1 MTRHMKWWGWGDEAV
16 SFDHRDK
23 PALAPFVKQAI
34 GIDLDATP
42 LPLIDLSELS
52 IPPAALPDPF
62 ADALRAAVGP
72 DHLLTTPLERIV
84 HAYGKSLRDLVRV
97 RSDDLGRIPDVVVYP
112 ASEAE
117 VVAVLSATLEADAV
131 LIPFGG
137 GTNIVGSLEVAAD
150 ERRPVVSLDLAR
162 MDRVRSI
169 DAASGIAVVEA
180 GALGPDIESQLEAH
194 GFTLGHFPDS
204 FTHSTLGGWIATR
217 SSGMQSDLYGDI
229 AQITKAV
236 RVVTPRG
243 TLVTRSVPASSTGPS
258 VREMVLGS
266 EGRLGVITEAT
277 VQVHRLPA
285 QRKILGY
292 FFPDWDRGIAAM
304 TAIAASD
311 AAPSVTR
318 VSDPNETGFS
328 LATRKAGSAVDRV
341 TSRLLRAYLQRAK
354 RFDLSALCLSFI
366 GFEGSPEHVKR
377 QRSLVGSIVSA
388 HGGVCVGSSPGTLY
402 DQKKFD
408 TPYIRD
414 YLLDRGAF
422 ADVSET
428 ATTWSNLRPLYDA
441 VTAAANTAFAEVGV
455 HGYLMCHLAHSYH
468 SGACLY
474 FTFAFRPGDDG
485 APLTQYDTVKHA
497 IQQAFIDAG
506 GTLSHHHAV
515 GREHAEWLADDLS
528 APGVEFIAALFEGVD
543 PGRNLNPGAIIGSD
557 RSPEVTPSPAP
568 GT

>member
-16 SFDHRDK
+16 SFDHHDK

-34 GIDLDATP
+34 GIDLDAPP
-42 LPLIDLSELS
+42 LPLIDLNALS
-52 IPPAALPDPF
+52 IPRPSLPDHF
-62 ADALRAAVGP
+62 ADVLRAAVGP
-72 DHLLTTPLERIV
+72 EHVHTTPLERIV

-97 RSDDLGRIPDVVVYP
+97 RSNDLGRIPDVVVYP

-117 VVAVLSATLEADAV
+117 VATVLSAALETDAV

-137 GTNIVGSLEVAAD
+137 GTNIVGSLESAAD
-150 ERRPVVSLDLAR
+150 EHRPVVSLDLAR

-169 DAASGIAVVEA
+169 DAASGLAVIAA
-180 GALGPDIESQLEAH
+180 GALGPDIETQLHAQ